1 MAEIVAQRTLLGS
14 ITCIFA
20 INYTPTQFCAMQMRQ
35 SSSFFLGGTHINTTT
50 PTKLSRGIDTTRSM
64 QVTASI
70 TLLHVSLC
78 SRVVLQVKCCCIAFY
93 QITTYT
99 QHLFFY
105 GASAMY
111 KVVER
116 SKQSSCIHQYCLDSM
131 GLRAVIHAMVRWI
144 VLTSFYYY
152 FFPSLT
158 LFLSRLHHRPQ

>member
-35 SSSFFLGGTHINTTT
+35 SSSFFWGGTHINTTT

-116 SKQSSCIHQYCLDSM
+116 SKQSSCIHQYGPTRCYTCYGTMDRL
-131 GLRAVIHAMVRWI
+131 V
-144 VLTSFYYY
+144 TSYYY
-152 FFPSLT
+152 CFFPSLT
-158 LFLSRLHHRPQ
+158 LFYLASS